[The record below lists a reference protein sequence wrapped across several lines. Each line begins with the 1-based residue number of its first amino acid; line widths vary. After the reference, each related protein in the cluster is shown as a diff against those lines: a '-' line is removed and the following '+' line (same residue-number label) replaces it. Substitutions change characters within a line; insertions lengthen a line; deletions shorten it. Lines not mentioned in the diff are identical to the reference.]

1 MTGKKHIKKA
11 IVYAFICMYSFA
23 LLKPVFPVVNDI
35 IAHTF
40 YKMQHMATVH
50 YENGAYHL
58 HAELIDESDQQKN
71 KSDET
76 TPSFMFE
83 TLANHLY
90 NKTFKFE
97 IYQSVS
103 SIKFPH
109 ENVSLYDAYT
119 QQTNPPPQA

>member
-23 LLKPVFPVVNDI
+23 LLKPVFPVVNDL

-40 YKMQHMATVH
+40 YKMQHMSSVH

-58 HAELIDESDQQKN
+58 HAELVNESDLQKN
-71 KSDET
+71 KSKET

-90 NKTFKFE
+90 CETLVFK
-97 IYQSVS
+97 IYQ
-103 SIKFPH
+103 
-109 ENVSLYDAYT
+109 
-119 QQTNPPPQA
+119 TNTSTKSPP

>member
-1 MTGKKHIKKA
+1 MAGKKHIQKA
-11 IVYAFICMYSFA
+11 ILYAFIGIYSFA

-40 YKMQHMATVH
+40 YKMQHMSTVH

-58 HAELIDESDQQKN
+58 HAELIDESDLQKN
-71 KSDET
+71 TSKET
-76 TPSFMFE
+76 TPSVMFE

-90 NKTFKFE
+90 NKTFEFE
-97 IYQSVS
+97 IHQIVS

-109 ENVSLYDAYT
+109 ENMHLHDAHT
-119 QQTNPPPQA
+119 QQTTPPPQA

>member
-1 MTGKKHIKKA
+1 MAGKKHIQKA

-58 HAELIDESDQQKN
+58 HTELADELDQQKN
-71 KSDET
+71 RSKES
-76 TPSFMFE
+76 TPSLMFE
-83 TLANHLY
+83 TLAAHLY
-90 NKTFKFE
+90 CETLVLK
-97 IYQSVS
+97 IYQTNTPT
-103 SIKFPH
+103 KFLPEMQH
-109 ENVSLYDAYT
+109 ISDAHS
-119 QQTNPPPQA
+119 QQTTPPPQA